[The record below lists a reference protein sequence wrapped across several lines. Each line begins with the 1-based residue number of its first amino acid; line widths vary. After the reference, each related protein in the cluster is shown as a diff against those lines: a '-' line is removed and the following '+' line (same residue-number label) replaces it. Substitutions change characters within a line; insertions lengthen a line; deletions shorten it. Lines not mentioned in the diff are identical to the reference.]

1 MLRKKLEQL
10 LKIIIKKKMFGNKML
25 NFKLLFFFQINI
37 FLLITNTISNR
48 IK

>member
-1 MLRKKLEQL
+1 MLRKKVEKLF
-10 LKIIIKKKMFGNKML
+10 KIIIKKTFENKML